1 MAWRWRSVWCSTEL
15 LGPKERYN
23 VPNPISRTTRRLARE
38 TRGQEIAEA
47 ALVLPILFMLML
59 GIFWFGQAF
68 SIYGTIT
75 HAAREGARAAVAPLC
90 ATCGTPLDSA
100 AVAQN
105 AVNALQNALLAAKL
119 DPAQPKKYPV
129 TPSALFS
136 CTNGNAA
143 PCDSVQL
150 AQAGVCV
157 QDNVQLSGANATDL
171 AGCGV
176 SVSFEYPYQFCLPF
190 ASLNNHRIFLPSQSR
205 MRLESQC

>member
-1 MAWRWRSVWCSTEL
+1 M
-15 LGPKERYN
+15 
-23 VPNPISRTTRRLARE
+23 PNSISKTTSRLARE

-47 ALVLPILFMLML
+47 ALVLPIVFMFML

-68 SIYGTIT
+68 RIYGTIT

-90 ATCGTPLDSA
+90 ATCGTPLIPS

-129 TPSALFS
+129 TRPALFF
-136 CTNGNAA
+136 CTNGAAA
-143 PCDSVQL
+143 PCDPTQL
-150 AQAGVCV
+150 TQAGVCV
-157 QDNVQLSGANATDL
+157 QNNVQLSGTNSTGL

-176 SVSFEYPYQFCLPF
+176 SVSFQYPYQFWLPF
-190 ASLNNHRIFLPSQSR
+190 TSLNKQRIFVPAQARMKMESR
-205 MRLESQC
+205 

>member
-1 MAWRWRSVWCSTEL
+1 MAWRWRSPWCSTEL

-23 VPNPISRTTRRLARE
+23 VPNPISRTTSRLARE

-105 AVNALQNALLAAKL
+105 AVNAFHNALLPPK
-119 DPAQPKKYPV
+119 PNPPQPNNLLSP
-129 TPSALFS
+129 PS
-136 CTNGNAA
+136 
-143 PCDSVQL
+143 
-150 AQAGVCV
+150 
-157 QDNVQLSGANATDL
+157 
-171 AGCGV
+171 
-176 SVSFEYPYQFCLPF
+176 PF
-190 ASLNNHRIFLPSQSR
+190 
-205 MRLESQC
+205 